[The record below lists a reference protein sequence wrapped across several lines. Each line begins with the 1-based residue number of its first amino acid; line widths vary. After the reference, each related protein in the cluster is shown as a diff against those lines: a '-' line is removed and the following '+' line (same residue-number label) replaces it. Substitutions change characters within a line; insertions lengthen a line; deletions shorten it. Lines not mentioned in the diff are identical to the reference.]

1 MSTPDARPR
10 LRRLTL
16 ADAPE
21 AWSRLGFQVCHARV
35 ELGGIELVLGA
46 GGRGIVSWGIAGLDG
61 VEEIDGLPVE
71 RADGPAPDPG
81 EEPQHPNGAVGI
93 DHVVLLTPAFDRTA
107 AALERAGLGLRRVTD
122 EIRPGLRQGFRRL
135 GPAILELVQAPPEV
149 DRVHLWGLTLIV
161 RDIHALAGRLASDLG
176 EVRAAV
182 QPGRRIATLRRSAG
196 LSTPLAFMD
205 PPPE

>member
-1 MSTPDARPR
+1 VRSPR
-10 LRRLTL
+10 AQPQLRRLTL
-16 ADAPE
+16 SDPPE
-21 AWSRLGFQVCHARV
+21 AWSRLGFQLTHSRV
-35 ELGGIELVLGA
+35 ELGGIELALGA
-46 GGRGIVSWGIAGLDG
+46 GGRGIVSWAIAGLDG
-61 VEEIDGLPVE
+61 VDQIDGLPVE
-71 RADGPAPDPG
+71 PADGTGPDPG
-81 EEPQHPNGAVGI
+81 EEPQHPNGAVGV

-107 AALERAGLGLRRVTD
+107 AALEAAGLGLRRVTD

-135 GPAILELVQAPPEV
+135 GPTILELVQAPPEV

-161 RDIHALAGRLASDLG
+161 RDIDDLAERLGQDLG
-176 EVRAAV
+176 EVRPAV

>member
-1 MSTPDARPR
+1 MTTPDARPR
-10 LRRLTL
+10 LRRLAL
-16 ADAPE
+16 GDAPE
-21 AWSRLGFQVCHARV
+21 AWSRLGFQVNDSRL
-35 ELGGIELVLGA
+35 ELGGIELMLGA

-61 VEEIDGLPVE
+61 VDEIDGLPVE
-71 RADGPAPDPG
+71 PADGPAPNPG

-107 AALERAGLGLRRVTD
+107 TALDKAGLALRRVTD

-161 RDIHALAGRLASDLG
+161 RDIDALAERLTSDLG